1 LIFFFQPVVEH
12 ETHRVRDL
20 ITLVKSEMKDE
31 DLMRSFKAIT
41 ENIQKKKTGKVSK
54 ASTKALDPSPSSQ
67 PTGSKWT
74 FDALAQNIKAAL
86 NINPVNT
93 GAIKDVLSLPF
104 KDQLT
109 LLGAITER

>member
-1 LIFFFQPVVEH
+1 
-12 ETHRVRDL
+12 
-20 ITLVKSEMKDE
+20 MKDE

-41 ENIQKKKTGKVSK
+41 DNIQKKKTGKVVSK
-54 ASTKALDPSPSSQ
+54 SATQAVAPSPSSQ

-74 FDALAQNIKAAL
+74 LDALSQNIKAAL
-86 NINPVNT
+86 NINPVNS
-93 GAIKDVLSLPF
+93 GAIKDILSLPF